1 MDKKIRIMLVEDD
14 AVTALGTRD
23 SLRFLGY
30 EVLATIASGEEA
42 AEQAAELQP
51 DLILM
56 DITLSGAMNGIEAAE
71 QIGQTQQI
79 PIIFMTG
86 HSDAETLARAKR
98 AEPFGYLIKPYQ
110 LETLKNTIEIALYKS
125 AADGKIR
132 ESETR
137 YKQLFHEYETIVN
150 GIPEALTLW
159 SPEMRLLWAN
169 KGAVEQFGVQF
180 EELIGK
186 ECREICMA
194 CHDQPQDCEVCRCF
208 RTRSI
213 ENKLRTD
220 AEGRS
225 WGIKAFPL
233 LDDSGAVTQVIRLA
247 SDLTERMQLRQEASR
262 SAHLASLGE
271 LAAGV
276 AHEINNPTGLILLEM
291 PILRDAFRDAAP
303 ILEAHYQACGDFPFA
318 GMKYSEMRQ
327 QIRPMIDEIYEGAQ
341 RIKRIVNDLK
351 DFSLPAEGDRCGSVD
366 LNEVVR
372 KASSLVAGRI
382 NKLTDAY
389 SVEYADKAVKVSGSF
404 LKLEQ
409 VIVNLIVNACQ
420 ALKERSAA
428 VSVKVTAVPQRGC
441 AVVTV
446 RDEGAGIRPEH
457 LPMIT
462 DPFFTTRRELGGTG
476 LGLSVSMRIVD
487 EHQGTLRF
495 DSVPQRGTLVTLEIP
510 LEKEVGS

>member
-1 MDKKIRIMLVEDD
+1 MDKIRILLVEDD
-14 AVTALGTRD
+14 VVAALCTRECL
-23 SLRFLGY
+23 SLLGY
-30 EVLATIASGEEA
+30 EVLATIARGEESIL
-42 AEQAAELQP
+42 QAAKLQP

-56 DITLSGAMNGIEAAE
+56 DITLAGAMNGIEAAE
-71 QIGQTQQI
+71 QIRKTQQI
-79 PIIFMTG
+79 PIIFMTA
-86 HSDAETLARAKR
+86 HIDAETLDRAKR
-98 AEPFGYLIKPYQ
+98 ADPFGYLTKPYQ

-125 AADGKIR
+125 AADSKLR
-132 ESETR
+132 ESEKR
-137 YKQLFHEYETIVN
+137 YKQIFHEYETIVN
-150 GIPEALTLW
+150 GIPDALTLW
-159 SPEMRLLWAN
+159 SPELRLLWAN
-169 KGAVEQFGVQF
+169 KGAVEQLGMKF

-186 ECREICMA
+186 ECTEICTS
-194 CHDQPQDCEVCRCF
+194 CHNGLQECPVRQCF
-208 RTRSI
+208 RSRSI

-220 AEGRS
+220 ANGRS

-233 LDDSGAVTQVIRLA
+233 FDESGAVTQVIRLA
-247 SDLTERMQLRQEASR
+247 SDLTERMQLRKEAAR

-276 AHEINNPTGLILLEM
+276 AHEINNPTALILLEM
-291 PILRDAFRDAAP
+291 SILRDAFRDAAP
-303 ILEAHYQACGDFPFA
+303 ILEAHYQSCGDFPFA
-318 GMKYSEMRQ
+318 GMKYSVMRQ
-327 QIRPMIDEIYEGAQ
+327 EIGPMIDEIYEGAL
-341 RIKRIVNDLK
+341 RIKRIVAELK
-351 DFSLPAEGDRCGSVD
+351 DFSLPDEGNLCGSVD

-389 SVEYADKAVKVSGSF
+389 TVEYADKAVTVSGNF

-420 ALKERSAA
+420 ALTERSAA
-428 VSVKVTAVPQRGC
+428 VEVKVAAIPQRGC

-457 LPMIT
+457 LPLIT

-487 EHQGTLRF
+487 EHLGTLRF
-495 DSVPQRGTLVTLEIP
+495 DSALERGTLVTLEIP
-510 LEKEVGS
+510 LKQDMEK

>member
-1 MDKKIRIMLVEDD
+1 MDKIRIMLVEDD
-14 AVTALGTRD
+14 AVTALCTRD
-23 SLRFLGY
+23 SLGFLGY
-30 EVLATIASGEEA
+30 EVLATLARGEEA
-42 AEQAAELQP
+42 AAQAAKLQP

-56 DITLSGAMNGIEAAE
+56 DITLAGAMNGIEAAE
-71 QIGQTQQI
+71 QIHQTQQI
-79 PIIFMTG
+79 PIIFMTA
-86 HSDAETLARAKR
+86 HSDGETLARAKR
-98 AEPFGYLIKPYQ
+98 AEPFGYLLKPYQ

-125 AADGKIR
+125 AADSKLR
-132 ESETR
+132 ESERR

-150 GIPEALTLW
+150 GIPDALTLW
-159 SPEMRLLWAN
+159 SPEMRLVWAN
-169 KGAVEQFGVQF
+169 KGAIEQFGMEF
-180 EELIGK
+180 EELLGK
-186 ECREICMA
+186 DCTDICTSCHSGVQECPVR
-194 CHDQPQDCEVCRCF
+194 RCF
-208 RTRSI
+208 RTRAV

-220 AEGRS
+220 AGGRS

-247 SDLTERMQLRQEASR
+247 SDLTERMQLRQEAAR

-303 ILEAHYQACGDFPFA
+303 ILEAHYQANGDFPFA
-318 GMKYSEMRQ
+318 GMKYSAMRQ
-327 QIRPMIDEIYEGAQ
+327 EIGPMLDEIYEGAQ
-341 RIKRIVNDLK
+341 RIKKIVGELK
-351 DFSLPAEGDRCGSVD
+351 DFSRPDEGNLFVSVD

-389 SVEYADKAVKVSGSF
+389 NVEYADKAVTVTGNF

-409 VIVNLIVNACQ
+409 VIINLIVNACQ
-420 ALKERSAA
+420 ALSSRSAA
-428 VSVKVTAVPQRGC
+428 VQVKVAALPQRGC

-446 RDEGAGIRPEH
+446 RDEGTGIRQEH
-457 LPMIT
+457 LSMIT

-495 DSVPQRGTLVTLEIP
+495 DSAPERGTLVTLEIP
-510 LEKEVGS
+510 LEQEIDG